1 MRKSENAKFF
11 TKVSS
16 SAHQIFTQRLHAAL
30 VMNQDIIKQVIRWS
44 ARLVTLLSYV
54 ITCGL
59 LVGGLALMGC
69 AFLLFLFSRD
79 GGAALCFLCGCA
91 FTGVGALA
99 LVRQLRGH
107 SQHIRQQ
114 LKRFETQE
122 LSA

>member
-1 MRKSENAKFF
+1 
-11 TKVSS
+11 
-16 SAHQIFTQRLHAAL
+16 
-30 VMNQDIIKQVIRWS
+30 MNQDIIKQVIRWS
-44 ARLVTLLSYV
+44 ARLVTLLSYA
-54 ITCGL
+54 ITSGL

-69 AFLLFLFSRD
+69 AFLLFLFSLD
-79 GGAALCFLCGCA
+79 GGAALCFICGCA